1 MRAVARGASDFLG
14 FGLYPALQTAGQSLA
29 SSLVGGKSGLHGDM
43 AVDNVHPAQA
53 EGKCHR
59 KQTAWDLISG
69 KGERVG

>member
-1 MRAVARGASDFLG
+1 MRVVAGGAGANVDFP
-14 FGLYPALQTAGQSLA
+14 LYRPLQTAGQSLA

-59 KQTAWDLISG
+59 KQTALNLFQG

>member
-1 MRAVARGASDFLG
+1 
-14 FGLYPALQTAGQSLA
+14 
-29 SSLVGGKSGLHGDM
+29 M

-59 KQTAWDLISG
+59 KQTAPDLIRG

>member
-1 MRAVARGASDFLG
+1 MAD
-14 FGLYPALQTAGQSLA
+14 LYPPLQTAGQSLA
-29 SSLVGGKSGLHGDM
+29 SLLAGGKSGLHGDT

-59 KQTAWDLISG
+59 KYTALNVLQG